1 MSVTWTQDPGTY
13 AMMERYIRK
22 MTLEPRMQVGCIHT
36 AVIARGCWFP
46 KEIPPFDL
54 FEQEFFVFFFFPHH
68 TWLTMFNTEVKT
80 PGPSS
85 PANVTAG
92 L

>member
-1 MSVTWTQDPGTY
+1 MH
-13 AMMERYIRK
+13 
-22 MTLEPRMQVGCIHT
+22 VGCIHT
-36 AVIARGCWFP
+36 AVMLEAVGFLKKSLSLICLSRSFT
-46 KEIPPFDL
+46 
-54 FEQEFFVFFFFPHH
+54 FFFFPRHV
-68 TWLTMFNTEVKT
+68 WLTMFNTEVKT